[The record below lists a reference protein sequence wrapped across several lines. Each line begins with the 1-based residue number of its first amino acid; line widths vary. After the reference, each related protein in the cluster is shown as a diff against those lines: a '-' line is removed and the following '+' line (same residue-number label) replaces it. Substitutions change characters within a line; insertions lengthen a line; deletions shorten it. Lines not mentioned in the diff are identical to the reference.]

1 MSLWK
6 RIRSRLEAAG
16 MRLLAWGIPQMS
28 RERCVRL
35 ANALGTF
42 GFHFDRR
49 GRAVA
54 LANIECALGDTL
66 TPEQRLAAVKASYIN
81 FIRVM
86 LDLFWSPALVKPENR
101 HWLRLIGWKSVLER
115 ARLEKRGV
123 VYVSIHGG
131 HWEWVNLACGLAG
144 RTAMAVAENFRNPVI
159 GPIVSEARQV
169 TGMTIIPQENAML
182 RMMREVKRGGTAG
195 FLADLSVH
203 PKQAATIVRAFGL
216 EMSASILHSILV
228 QRANALIVCLTA
240 IPRPDGS
247 CDCRP
252 EILEVPP
259 GASIQ
264 QIAQACWDYYEP
276 LLRKNPGL
284 WMWPYKHFRYK
295 PRDATRSY
303 PFYSNESGAFE
314 KLRRNSP

>member
-1 MSLWK
+1 
-6 RIRSRLEAAG
+6 

-54 LANIECALGDTL
+54 LANIECAFGDAL
-66 TPEQRLAAVKASYIN
+66 TPEQRLAAVKESYIN

-86 LDLFWSPALVKPENR
+86 FDLFWAPALAKPENR
-101 HWLRLIGWKSVLER
+101 HWLRLKNWREIIDDARR
-115 ARLEKRGV
+115 AKRG
-123 VYVSIHGG
+123 IIFLTLHAG
-131 HWEWVNLACGLAG
+131 HWEWANLSCGFAG
-144 RTAMAVAENFRNPVI
+144 MQALSVAENFRNPELA
-159 GPIVSEARQV
+159 PIVTALREVS
-169 TGMTIIPQENAML
+169 GMKIIPQENAML
-182 RMMREVKRGGTAG
+182 RMLREVKRGGGAG

-216 EMSASILHSILV
+216 EMSASILHGV
-228 QRANALIVCLTA
+228 MAQRAHAIVACAKVL
-240 IPRPDGS
+240 PRPDGS
-247 CDCRP
+247 CDSS
-252 EILEVPP
+252 LEVLDIPE

-264 QIAQACWDYYEP
+264 QIAQLCWDYYEP
-276 LLRKNPGL
+276 MLRENPGL